1 MSPLTEKNKIKL
13 SILLL
18 RTSKSFKIPD
28 DFSTKY
34 FIRRSTNTL
43 SFEQY
48 RFYLKKEIF
57 DRLELEEVL
66 IIINVS

>member
-1 MSPLTEKNKIKL
+1 MNTF
-13 SILLL
+13 LLP
-18 RTSKSFKIPD
+18 RTSQTFKISD
-28 DFSTKY
+28 DFLTKY
-34 FIRRSTNTL
+34 SIRRSTNTL

-66 IIINVS
+66 IVINVS